1 MKTEEYTER
10 VVKME
15 PWEVKITSYR
25 LGDIYH
31 SKADNVSPGATLARA
46 TGTTREE
53 SEQRALDR
61 ARQLL
66 ARTQRHQV

>member
-53 SEQRALDR
+53 AEQRALDR